1 MLIAGKLVVLGWERQ
16 RTRLMTLTLLLH
28 FYKRSQQHY
37 YLCGTPW
44 MRPVMSLSPPCQPTT
59 VQLPW
64 IRLGGQQ
71 QLLSTSHKRRKSRH
85 LFQCVCVCVRACI
98 HVHAGCQRYRNT
110 QSNDTLRGRER
121 KKLQPHRVFISEAVL
136 QFIAFQYLEQR
147 GGWRYKYI
155 YSRVGCT

>member
-85 LFQCVCVCVRACI
+85 LFQCVCVCESMHSCARRLSEIQEHTKQWHTERTREEEAPTTSCI
-98 HVHAGCQRYRNT
+98 
-110 QSNDTLRGRER
+110 
-121 KKLQPHRVFISEAVL
+121 
-136 QFIAFQYLEQR
+136 
-147 GGWRYKYI
+147 YKWSCTSI
-155 YSRVGCT
+155 YSFSIFGTARRLKV